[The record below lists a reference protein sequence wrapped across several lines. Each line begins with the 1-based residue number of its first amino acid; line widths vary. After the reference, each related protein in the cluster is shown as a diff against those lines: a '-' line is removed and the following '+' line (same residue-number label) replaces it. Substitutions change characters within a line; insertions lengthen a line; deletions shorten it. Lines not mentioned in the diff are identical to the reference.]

1 MTLTYTKATSVKELI
16 NAIHSMDIEHVR
28 EHGIS
33 LVVPFLDKKTRKIVE
48 RELKRLKI
56 YHKVK
61 IIQTNN
67 AKKLYEEMLEGYKKK
82 KKGLS

>member
-33 LVVPFLDKKTRKIVE
+33 LVVPFLDKKTRN
-48 RELKRLKI
+48 
-56 YHKVK
+56 KVK

-67 AKKLYEEMLEGYKKK
+67 AKKLYEEMLEGYNLW

>member
-1 MTLTYTKATSVKELI
+1 
-16 NAIHSMDIEHVR
+16 MDIEHVR

-67 AKKLYEEMLEGYKKK
+67 AKKLYEEMLEGYNLW